1 MILYEKHEKESK
13 KEYAYRILKENIMS
27 LELKPGELLSEV
39 ELSEKLDLSRTPIRE
54 VLMRL
59 KNEHLIEV
67 KPQSGTYVSLIDLDL
82 IEEALFMRFAL
93 EEKVIKEACEYFPQD
108 KIIELEKNIFAQNI
122 IASMEGGENEFHKL
136 DTSFHETLFLGVKKK
151 TVWESILNISTHYN
165 RMRLLSQ
172 KKDSKNEFHKL
183 DTSFHETLFLG
194 VKKKTVWESIL
205 NISTHYNR
213 MRLLSQKKDSKALV
227 VKQHEEILN
236 TIKNKDKDKVE
247 SLINY
252 HMKYSIQSWEY
263 LTKLDEE
270 NSKYFKKNEEI

>member
-172 KKDSKNEFHKL
+172 KKDSK
-183 DTSFHETLFLG
+183 
-194 VKKKTVWESIL
+194 
-205 NISTHYNR
+205 
-213 MRLLSQKKDSKALV
+213 ALV

-270 NSKYFKKNEEI
+270 NSKYFKENEEI

>member
-1 MILYEKHEKESK
+1 MKKKEKESR

-39 ELSEKLDLSRTPIRE
+39 ELSEKLNISRTPIRE

-82 IEEALFMRFAL
+82 IEEAIFMRFAL
-93 EEKVIKEACEYFPQD
+93 EEKVLKEACNYFPED
-108 KIIELEKNIFAQNI
+108 KMIELEKNLFAQNI
-122 IASMEGGENEFHKL
+122 IASMDGGEHEFHKL

-151 TVWESILNISTHYN
+151 AIWESILKISTHYN

-172 KKDSKNEFHKL
+172 KKDSKE
-183 DTSFHETLFLG
+183 
-194 VKKKTVWESIL
+194 
-205 NISTHYNR
+205 
-213 MRLLSQKKDSKALV
+213 LV

-236 TIKNKDKDKVE
+236 IIKNKEKDKVE
-247 SLINY
+247 NVINY
-252 HMKYSIQSWEY
+252 HMRDSRKSWEY

-270 NSKYFKKNEEI
+270 NSKYFKRNEEK